1 MDLREE
7 YMVNRRLLQGRYR
20 RLQKHGYTPRIKIPK
35 IPKRI
40 TPASIR
46 RLVKLISK
54 TPTVRE
60 LNKKLGL
67 TATGKIKKSTKK
79 KIKKKAKELLTG
91 KKSTKKKTT
100 KKKPTSKKKT
110 TSKKQE
116 KYLPDETQTVLDN
129 VANTLFGVDTIEELL
144 DNMNAVIASDRYT
157 TVHRERVSDL
167 KGMLS
172 RQYAQ
177 YINSENK
184 ENIADNLQA
193 NAESVNKG
201 IEDITGYVFD
211 SSEKDYQVAVEAV
224 VELSYYL
231 SGQKMDSL
239 DLTRI
244 ENLYDEYKNE
254 LGGDYYD
261 DMPFFKT
268 MSDDLTDIIDE
279 FDDNIVI

>member
-1 MDLREE
+1 MNVIEE
-7 YMVNRRLLQGRYR
+7 YKRERRRLIQLNYR
-20 RLQKHGYTPRIKIPK
+20 LRKKGLKDLGLPP

-40 TPASIR
+40 TKGSIR
-46 RLVKLISK
+46 RLSK
-54 TPTVRE
+54 IIAKEILARE
-60 LNKKLGL
+60 ND
-67 TATGKIKKSTKK
+67 
-79 KIKKKAKELLTG
+79 KKAK
-91 KKSTKKKTT
+91 KKTAAKKKTTAKKKTSKKKPTTKKKT
-100 KKKPTSKKKT
+100 S
-110 TSKKQE
+110 SKKQE

-144 DNMNAVIASDRYT
+144 DNMNAVIASERYPMI
-157 TVHRERVSDL
+157 HRERVSDL

-172 RQYAQ
+172 RLYVQ
-177 YINSENK
+177 YINSENNR
-184 ENIADNLQA
+184 NIADNLQA

-231 SGQKMDSL
+231 SGQKMDSF

-268 MSDDLTDIIDE
+268 MANELDDIPIE
-279 FDDNIVI
+279 FDDMII

>member
-1 MDLREE
+1 MNVIDEYKRER
-7 YMVNRRLLQGRYR
+7 RRLIQLNYR
-20 RLQKHGYTPRIKIPK
+20 LRKKGFKDLGIPP

-40 TPASIR
+40 TKGSIR
-46 RLVKLISK
+46 RLTKIMAKEILA
-54 TPTVRE
+54 RE
-60 LNKKLGL
+60 ND
-67 TATGKIKKSTKK
+67 
-79 KIKKKAKELLTG
+79 KKAK
-91 KKSTKKKTT
+91 KKTAAKKKTTSKKKTT
-100 KKKPTSKKKT
+100 KKKPTSKKKPTTKKKT

-116 KYLPDETQTVLDN
+116 QYLPYETQAVLDN

-144 DNMNAVIASDRYT
+144 DNMNAVIASERYPMI
-157 TVHRERVSDL
+157 HRERVSDL

-172 RQYAQ
+172 RQYMQ
-177 YINSENK
+177 YINSENNR
-184 ENIADNLQA
+184 NIADNLQA

-231 SGQKMDSL
+231 SGQKMDSF

-261 DMPFFKT
+261 DMPCFKT

-279 FDDNIVI
+279 FDYNLVI